1 MMIRR
6 VVFAAAVLAA
16 LGMPALILQAQPAA
30 APAEAPVTAFV
41 PESAGTYA
49 LDKSHANIIF
59 SVTHLGFSNYFGR
72 FNNFDGTL
80 VIDAAAPENS
90 KVDITIDTASLDT
103 NHDQLEGKLKNAPYF
118 NVAQFPTATFKSTSV
133 RVSPGTNTG
142 VVVGELTLLG
152 VTKPVTLDVVFNRQA
167 LNPFSKKQTV
177 GFSAKGTFKRSEFGM
192 TELVPHVGDDVTLQ
206 IEVEFGKQG

>member
-1 MMIRR
+1 
-6 VVFAAAVLAA
+6 
-16 LGMPALILQAQPAA
+16 
-30 APAEAPVTAFV
+30 VTAFV

-103 NHDQLEGKLKNAPYF
+103 NHDVPGRFSIRARSSAP
-118 NVAQFPTATFKSTSV
+118 APAGRRMRSAGMHARAT
-133 RVSPGTNTG
+133 SPRAC
-142 VVVGELTLLG
+142 
-152 VTKPVTLDVVFNRQA
+152 P
-167 LNPFSKKQTV
+167 S
-177 GFSAKGTFKRSEFGM
+177 SC
-192 TELVPHVGDDVTLQ
+192 
-206 IEVEFGKQG
+206 